1 MDVTRHLPLFHATL
15 PCGFTSTNHR
25 GYPPIPLS
33 VSSRG
38 CRLTYIPLNV
48 TYSYC
53 RFIYCNKQGQT
64 PLRMRIDHIF
74 VFCRCW
80 DTTADH
86 KPAAQ
91 VHKYITPHLRQK
103 TRTNAIAHAYGRVCR
118 WWDTTIM
125 LLKST
130 IIYYASSKAKN
141 KDKTPLRMRM
151 DGFADG
157 GTHISNH
164 NHAAQVHKYITLH
177 LRQKTRTNAF
187 AHAY

>member
-1 MDVTRHLPLFHATL
+1 MGVLGQSILLPLFHATL
-15 PCGFTSTNHR
+15 PCGLTSSNPR

-74 VFCRCW
+74 CFLQMLGHISP
-80 DTTADH
+80 TT
-86 KPAAQ
+86 
-91 VHKYITPHLRQK
+91 IMLLRS
-103 TRTNAIAHAYGRVCR
+103 TSILRFIYGKNKDKRHCACV
-118 WWDTTIM
+118 WMGLQMVGHIYQTTIM

-130 IIYYASSKAKN
+130 IILRFIYGKKQGQ
-141 KDKTPLRMRM
+141 TPLRMRM

-157 GTHISNH
+157 GTHISYH
-164 NHAAQVHKYITLH
+164 NHAKTVHIYITLH
-177 LRQKTRTNAF
+177 LRQ
-187 AHAY
+187 